1 MIGTQVGGSVKCW
14 GGNWM
19 GELGLGDDDARGDDA
34 GEMGA
39 STLPP
44 AGVTLLGENML
55 PGRYRLMC
63 GLESLIEGCVD
74 WQANLP
80 AVDFNGTVV
89 ECPV

>member
-1 MIGTQVGGSVKCW
+1 
-14 GGNWM
+14 
-19 GELGLGDDDARGDDA
+19 
-34 GEMGA
+34 
-39 STLPP
+39 
-44 AGVTLLGENML
+44 LLGETVT
-55 PGRYRLMC
+55 PGSYRLMC